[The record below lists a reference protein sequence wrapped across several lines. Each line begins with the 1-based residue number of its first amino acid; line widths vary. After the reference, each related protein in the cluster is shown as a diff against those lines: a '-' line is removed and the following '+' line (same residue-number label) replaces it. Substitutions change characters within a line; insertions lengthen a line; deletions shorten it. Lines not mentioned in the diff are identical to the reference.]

1 MNRISPSFR
10 FAFLASSLALFVVLA
25 LVPASFGQAISGNVV
40 GVVYDPTGAA
50 VANADVEATAI
61 ATGVRSTTKT
71 NSTGEYRFNN
81 LSIGDYKVVAKAAGF
96 NAVTREAPV
105 LLNNTTT
112 VNLSLTLGAGS
123 TTVEVSGAAPV
134 IDTTTAQLTSNYDE
148 IAARD
153 LPAVNTSAGGLGAYN
168 LSLLSA
174 GVASPGGV
182 GAGAGPSIGGQRSR
196 NNNFTIEGVDNNN
209 KVVTG
214 PLAIIPN
221 DAVAS
226 FTLLEN
232 QFSAEFGHSSGG
244 QFNTVVQSGTNTFHG
259 KLYEYF
265 QNRDLNAIDYIVALP
280 AEQVPEVPKNPR
292 YDNNRFGG
300 QFGGPIIKNKLFFFF
315 NYEYNPVGQTASP
328 ASPLTPTAN
337 GWATLQGLGSGI
349 NQNNLAIL
357 QKYTPTS
364 TCSGASC
371 KTEMVNGASVEEG
384 VFPIVAGNFI
394 NYRNWVVSSDYNI
407 GEHDQ
412 LRGRFIYNKSAG
424 ADIAA
429 QLPVFFGTEPTIS
442 DVFTLGEYHSFSPM
456 LTNEFRLG
464 FNRYYQQ
471 IPVGNFSFPGLDQFP
486 NLVFVNEN
494 LQLGPDPNGPQGTIQ
509 NTYQLVDNV
518 SWTKGKHTLQ
528 LGVEGRKYISPQ
540 SFTQRSRGDY
550 DYTSFQLYL
559 NDGTPDQ
566 LAERSVGPPIYYAD
580 QVAFYWYAND
590 NYRIRPNLSLNLG
603 VRYEYTTIP
612 FTERLQRLN
621 SISSVPGLIDFS
633 EPRAPKKNFAPRI
646 GFAWSP
652 GSSGNTSIRGGFGM
666 AYDVLYD
673 NIGSLAKPPQL
684 SQTYDCPGSP
694 TCPAANFLAS
704 GAIPPGI
711 APIPDVATARALTSS
726 WLPVNQKLPYSISWN
741 LGVQRVFLK
750 DYTAEV
756 RYVGTRGVHLD
767 TQNRLNI
774 QSVVTPTNFLPTYLQ
789 SPGQAALDALP
800 LNLGTLENGDPLVP
814 AFENAGFNQNFLVGF
829 VPFGDSVYH
838 GLAAQLNRRF
848 SNGLQFQAAYTF
860 SHNIDNSTADF
871 FSTVLTPRRPQD
883 FQNMAA
889 ERSNSALDR
898 RHRFTVLAIYDVPF
912 FKHSNYA
919 MRNIVGNWKL
929 SPIYTYESPE
939 LATVQAGRDANLNLD
954 SWGDRAILNKGGTPG
969 TGTDVVNLCNSSV
982 PAGHLCNNDPDPNF
996 DPSPY
1001 VVAYLANNPNAQYIR
1016 TGYGALS
1023 NLGRNTLP
1031 TQHINNWDFSILK
1044 SVSFTERYK
1053 FEVGAALQNLFNH
1066 PQFTAG
1072 YINNVQ
1078 SANGNYTTATAARN
1092 YVTPG
1097 KTEFNNV
1104 RAGSGIFPS
1113 NSRTMSIS
1121 AKFIF

>member
-1 MNRISPSFR
+1 MNRIPLSFR

-25 LVPASFGQAISGNVV
+25 LVPAGFGQAISGNVV
-40 GVVYDPTGAA
+40 GAVYDPTGAA

-61 ATGVRSTTKT
+61 ATGVKSTTKT

-81 LSIGDYKVVAKAAGF
+81 LSIGTYKVTARATGF
-96 NAVTREAPV
+96 NTVTREAPV
-105 LLNNTTT
+105 GLNSTTT

-134 IDTTTAQLTSNYDE
+134 IDTTTAQLTSSYDE
-148 IAARD
+148 ISARD

-259 KLYEYF
+259 KAYEYF
-265 QNRDLNAIDYIVALP
+265 QNRDLNAIDYIIALP
-280 AEQVPEVPKNPR
+280 AEQAGQVPKNPR

-300 QFGGPIIKNKLFFFF
+300 QIGGPIIKNKLFFFF

-328 ASPLTPTAN
+328 ASPQVPTAA
-337 GWATLQGLGSGI
+337 GWTTLQGLSGI
-349 NQNNLAIL
+349 NQNNLGIL
-357 QKYTPTS
+357 KKYTPTAPAACS
-364 TCSGASC
+364 TCIP
-371 KTEMVNGASVEEG
+371 EIVNGTFIETG
-384 VFPIVAGNFI
+384 IFPIVAANFT

-412 LRGRFIYNKSAG
+412 LRGRFIYNKAAG
-424 ADIAA
+424 ADISA
-429 QLPVFFGTEPTIS
+429 QLPVFFGSIPSIS

-456 LTNEFRLG
+456 LTNEFRIG
-464 FNRYYQQ
+464 FNRFYQQ
-471 IPVGNFSFPGLDQFP
+471 IPVGNFAFPGLDQFP

-509 NTYQLVDNV
+509 NTYQVVDNV
-518 SWTKGKHTLQ
+518 SWTRGKHTLQ
-528 LGVEGRKYISPQ
+528 FGVEGRKYISPQ

-550 DYTSFQLYL
+550 DYTSLELYL
-559 NDGTPDQ
+559 NDGVPDQ

-580 QVAFYWYAND
+580 QAAFYWYAND

-711 APIPDVATARALTSS
+711 APIPDAATARALTSGFV
-726 WLPVNQKLPYSISWN
+726 PPDQKLPYSISWN
-741 LGVQRVFLK
+741 LGVQHVFLK

-756 RYVGTRGVHLD
+756 RYVGTRGVHLN

-789 SPGQAALDALP
+789 NPGQAALDALTT
-800 LNLGTLENGDPLVP
+800 TLDGPAPHGLLDQFNNGNGGAGGFYVP
-814 AFENAGFNQNFLVGF
+814 AWANAGFNGAFVVGF

-883 FQNMAA
+883 FQNMAS

-898 RHRFTVLAIYDVPF
+898 RHRFTIMTIYDVPF

-919 MRNIVGNWKL
+919 MRNILGNWEL
-929 SPIYTYESPE
+929 SPVYTYESPE
-939 LATVQAGRDANLNLD
+939 LATVQAGRDANLNAD
-954 SWGDRAILNKGGTPG
+954 SWGDRAILNKGGKSG
-969 TGTDVVNLCNSSV
+969 TGTSV
-982 PAGHLCNNDPDPNF
+982 TALQNTAGF
-996 DPSPY
+996 T
-1001 VVAYLANNPNAQYIR
+1001 VAYLANDPTAQYIR
-1016 TGYGALS
+1016 TGTGALS
-1023 NLGRNTLP
+1023 NLGRNTFP
-1031 TQHINNWDFSILK
+1031 TQHINNWDFSIMK
-1044 SVSFTERYK
+1044 SLSFTERFK
-1053 FEVGAALQNLFNH
+1053 FQVGAGLQNLFNH
-1066 PQFTAG
+1066 PQFTPG
-1072 YINNVQ
+1072 YINIVQ
-1078 SANGNYTTATAARN
+1078 SANTNYTTATAARN

-1097 KTEFNNV
+1097 KEEFNNV
-1104 RAGSGIFPS
+1104 KAGSGIFPS

-1121 AKFIF
+1121 AKIIF